1 MYRIAQ
7 SHTRQP
13 MLAFLL
19 QEHHLTR
26 TKAIE
31 IRAKQVAKN
40 LGLMYLQA
48 DRPPGEAKG
57 GAAIVI
63 PLNMIDPKPKE
74 TAEEAHRRVAA
85 SLSTTPDGRMVS
97 VTTLING
104 SEITLTSVYAPVY
117 PPDRTAFFTGIKPRL
132 TKSHLIGMDA
142 NCVFNPAIDVSRPD
156 GTTKPPDTAGTAELH
171 SALADNDLTDIARE
185 ALGDIPYHTHT
196 KALQGGVDITQ
207 KRTDHIHTPN
217 LDAITWRF
225 VPHPPDILP
234 YQTYGHNMQQVD
246 LIPIKETRGR
256 DLPFITEDIFDD
268 PQFNAT
274 VANKINDLLT
284 EIDPGD
290 GEWGEAWER
299 IKVEATDTFLQRT
312 TEKRKEKDMEAE
324 SIRETIL

>member
-63 PLNMIDPKPKE
+63 PLNMIESKPKE

-97 VTTLING
+97 VT
-104 SEITLTSVYAPVY
+104 
-117 PPDRTAFFTGIKPRL
+117 PP
-132 TKSHLIGMDA
+132 
-142 NCVFNPAIDVSRPD
+142 
-156 GTTKPPDTAGTAELH
+156 
-171 SALADNDLTDIARE
+171 
-185 ALGDIPYHTHT
+185 
-196 KALQGGVDITQ
+196 
-207 KRTDHIHTPN
+207 
-217 LDAITWRF
+217 
-225 VPHPPDILP
+225 
-234 YQTYGHNMQQVD
+234 
-246 LIPIKETRGR
+246 
-256 DLPFITEDIFDD
+256 
-268 PQFNAT
+268 
-274 VANKINDLLT
+274 
-284 EIDPGD
+284 
-290 GEWGEAWER
+290 
-299 IKVEATDTFLQRT
+299 
-312 TEKRKEKDMEAE
+312 
-324 SIRETIL
+324 